1 MKKNY
6 FVLLIAFTIIS
17 LIGIISIQSYW
28 ISSTLDNKEQEFSMA
43 VGQSLISVANEIEDR
58 EFKEYLNTFQSLID
72 SVGSPENSNFREVF
86 MFLGSDEKTNLSSL
100 HTFGILEE
108 EYNIQSFSD
117 KISLDSVVKD
127 YKGVKTTTILKDV
140 FDKENRLSY
149 SVERLKSIDRIN
161 AVDLAKYKT
170 IFLEIANSIPVHKRI
185 DAFELEMLLKRE
197 LGDRKINTTIEFI
210 VHSQGVPTNVKSNN
224 YFEELNGTVYRTP
237 IFLNDKGESELEL
250 LVAFPKKNKYVK
262 SSVIGVASLSFVLI
276 LIVVIVS
283 FSAIYHFIKQKKISE
298 VKTDFI
304 NNMSHEF
311 KTPISTINLAIDSI
325 LNSKNKIDTKKIDRY
340 LSVVKEEN
348 KRMQDQVENIL
359 KISQLERD
367 KNISDM
373 RNENLHIIIN
383 NAMNHFSLIVK
394 SKKGSIKTNLNAKNT
409 ICRIVKIDFTNALIN
424 IIDNGIK
431 YSVGPPQILIKTQN
445 INNYLIIEII
455 DKGIGMSK
463 KTQKMI
469 FEKFFREETGDIH
482 NVRGHGIGL
491 TFVKKVINLI
501 NAKIFVDSQLGY
513 GSNFRIEI
521 PLSIKS

>member
-1 MKKNY
+1 MKKYY

-17 LIGIISIQSYW
+17 LIGIISIQGYW
-28 ISSTLDNKEQEFSMA
+28 ISSTLNNKEQEFSMA
-43 VGQSLISVANEIEDR
+43 VGQSLISVANEMENR
-58 EFKEYLNTFQSLID
+58 EFKEYLNTFQNLID
-72 SVGSPENSNFREVF
+72 SVGSPENSKFREVF

-108 EYNIQSFSD
+108 EYNIESFSEN
-117 KISLDSVVKD
+117 ISLDSVVRD

-161 AVDLAKYKT
+161 AVDIAKYKT

-185 DAFELEMLLKRE
+185 DAFELDMLLKRE
-197 LGDRKINTTIEFI
+197 LGDRKINTTIEYI
-210 VHSQGVPTNVKSNN
+210 VYSQGVPTNVKSNN

-237 IFLNDKGESELEL
+237 IFLNDKGESDLEL
-250 LVAFPKKNKYVK
+250 LVSFPKKNKYVK
-262 SSVIGVASLSFVLI
+262 SSVIGVASLSFILI

-298 VKTDFI
+298 VKTDF

-325 LNSKNKIDTKKIDRY
+325 VNPKNIIDKKTIERY
-340 LSVVKEEN
+340 LSIVKEEN
-348 KRMQDQVENIL
+348 RRMQDQVENIL

-373 RNENLHIIIN
+373 RNENLHTIIN
-383 NAMNHFSLIVK
+383 DAISHFSLIVK
-394 SKKGSIKTNLNAKNT
+394 SKKGSIKTKLDAKNT
-409 ICRIVKIDFTNALIN
+409 ICNIVKIDFTNALIN
-424 IIDNGIK
+424 IIDNAIK
-431 YSVGPPQILIKTQN
+431 YSVRPPEILIKTQN
-445 INNYLIIEII
+445 INSTLRIEII
-455 DKGIGMSK
+455 DKGIGMNK
-463 KTQKMI
+463 KTQKLI
-469 FEKFFREETGDIH
+469 FEKFFREETGNIH
-482 NVRGHGIGL
+482 SVRGHGIGL

-501 NAKIFVDSQLGY
+501 NAKIFVDSQIGY
-513 GSNFRIEI
+513 GSNFKIEI
-521 PLSIKS
+521 PLSL